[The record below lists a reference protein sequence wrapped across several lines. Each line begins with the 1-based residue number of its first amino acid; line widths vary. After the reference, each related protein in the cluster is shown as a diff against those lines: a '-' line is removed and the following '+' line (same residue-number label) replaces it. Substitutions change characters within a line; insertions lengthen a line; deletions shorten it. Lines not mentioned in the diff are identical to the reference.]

1 MKNQQA
7 ILILGMHRSGTSVLS
22 RLCNISG
29 AYLGESVIEPAADN
43 PKGFWE
49 NKDIVLL
56 HDELLEQLNRQ
67 WDTTMPLPDRW
78 WDSPKIAATKQKL
91 IDFLRDEFGDKP
103 LWLVKDPRVCLLI
116 PIWLDVLEELN
127 VAPHF
132 LIVNRSP
139 EEIVE
144 SLQKRNDM
152 HRDACHLLYL
162 HHYLSA
168 EYWSREFPR
177 SVVNYHDIL
186 KDWQRVLIDASKAAT
201 IDWPIQAWDGVKGI
215 ADVVDSGLRHYEQ
228 EDFDRSDELSNLVG
242 SVSDALLAMA
252 TGRQV
257 EGSHI
262 RTLDAVSEKLNLFE
276 RVLAPWQS
284 QIELQVS
291 ALRESTNKLV
301 IERERY
307 QSVQK
312 ELRKVDSARIKFLKE
327 NKKLEA
333 VRLKYQ
339 NEQVIERERYQ
350 SVEKELRKVDSAR
363 IKFLEEN
370 KKLEAVRLEYQAEN
384 TRLTEAHKRLQD
396 DGKKLEGIRGLQ
408 QAEIITLKDG
418 RDSLN
423 EDVTRLEGINES
435 QGITLEKLRS
445 EQFENQQA
453 LEDAKGVLRDIR
465 GENKILY
472 QDIALLSAEQ
482 NRIRYS
488 LDEILISTSWKL
500 SAPIRMVGGG
510 VKTIR
515 DLFFLIGRILGS
527 ASNARKLIYKG
538 KTAISNHGLLAV
550 LYRLPEYAR
559 YARRSMSARGPS
571 KVSVPAQGQEQ
582 RFNPHPNQL
591 AEIETIDT
599 DVSIVIPTFN
609 AGDEFYWLL
618 RKLRQQEGF
627 GDLQI
632 IVVDSGSTDDTV
644 ELARDADCVVIEI
657 PQKDFSHSYSRN
669 LGAESAKGDY
679 LLFIV
684 QDAYPIGDRW
694 LYGMLSYVRDHADD
708 GVTAVSCAEFCRGD
722 SDVMYDC
729 NVDTHYR
736 FLGCLEYD
744 SIGEYRADD
753 HMSLR
758 SEGQLSD
765 ISCLI
770 PRKVFEKYRY
780 MGDYAE
786 DLDLGIRLIRNNNKI
801 AMLASV
807 KTIHSH
813 NRPSYYYLKRS
824 FVDVIFLVRQF
835 EDFEIPRNLTFDGLF
850 DSIIN
855 IAGAL
860 SRFMGQ
866 FETDYCGQTLREVL
880 EGARV
885 DLHTRI
891 SERKQSGVLD
901 LQDDRFTVHL
911 EQYRTDYTQS
921 DSELS
926 EADETTARAIADA
939 FLARLDH
946 FVEFSGDI
954 YREQDQVLRKEILQM
969 FGKTFAATVGSY
981 IGFLYLNRESLDPKH
996 AREIEAVCL
1005 DLQAGI

>member
-1 MKNQQA
+1 
-7 ILILGMHRSGTSVLS
+7 
-22 RLCNISG
+22 
-29 AYLGESVIEPAADN
+29 
-43 PKGFWE
+43 
-49 NKDIVLL
+49 
-56 HDELLEQLNRQ
+56 
-67 WDTTMPLPDRW
+67 
-78 WDSPKIAATKQKL
+78 
-91 IDFLRDEFGDKP
+91 
-103 LWLVKDPRVCLLI
+103 
-116 PIWLDVLEELN
+116 
-127 VAPHF
+127 
-132 LIVNRSP
+132 
-139 EEIVE
+139 
-144 SLQKRNDM
+144 
-152 HRDACHLLYL
+152 
-162 HHYLSA
+162 
-168 EYWSREFPR
+168 
-177 SVVNYHDIL
+177 
-186 KDWQRVLIDASKAAT
+186 
-201 IDWPIQAWDGVKGI
+201 
-215 ADVVDSGLRHYEQ
+215 Q
-228 EDFDRSDELSNLVG
+228 E
-242 SVSDALLAMA
+242 
-252 TGRQV
+252 
-257 EGSHI
+257 
-262 RTLDAVSEKLNLFE
+262 
-276 RVLAPWQS
+276 
-284 QIELQVS
+284 
-291 ALRESTNKLV
+291 
-301 IERERY
+301 
-307 QSVQK
+307 
-312 ELRKVDSARIKFLKE
+312 ELRKVDSARIEFLEE

-333 VRLKYQ
+333 VRLEYQ

-350 SVEKELRKVDSAR
+350 SVQEELRKVDSAR
-363 IKFLEEN
+363 IEFLEEN

-384 TRLTEAHKRLQD
+384 NKLEAVRLEYQAENNKLEAVRLEYQAENNKLIKALKSLQD
-396 DGKKLEGIRGLQ
+396 HGKKLEDIGSVQ
-408 QAEIITLKDG
+408 QAEIVTLKDV

-423 EDVTRLEGINES
+423 EDVIRLEGINES
-435 QGITLEKLRS
+435 QGITIEELRS
-445 EQFENQQA
+445 EQFKNKQA
-453 LEDAKGVLRDIR
+453 LEEFKGVLRDIR

-482 NRIRYS
+482 NRIRHS
-488 LDEILISTSWKL
+488 LDEILKSTSWKL

-515 DLFFLIGRILGS
+515 DLFFLIGLILRS
-527 ASNARKLIYKG
+527 ASNARELIYKG

-550 LYRLPEYAR
+550 LSRFSEYAR

-571 KVSVPAQGQEQ
+571 KVNAPAQGEEQ
-582 RFNPHPNQL
+582 RFYPDLNEI
-591 AEIETIDT
+591 AEIETIDS

-644 ELARDADCVVIEI
+644 DLARDAGCVVIEI
-657 PQKDFSHSYSRN
+657 PQEDFSHSYSRN
-669 LGAESAKGDY
+669 LGADSAKSEY

-694 LYGMLSYVRDHADD
+694 LYGMLSYVRDHADER
-708 GVTAVSCAEFCRGD
+708 VMAVSCAEFCRGD

-753 HMSLR
+753 HVSLR

-770 PRKVFEKYRY
+770 PRNVFEKYRY
-780 MGDYAE
+780 LGDYAE

-835 EDFEIPRNLTFDGLF
+835 EDFEIPRNLTFNGLF
-850 DSIIN
+850 DSIVN
-855 IAGAL
+855 IAGAM

-866 FETDYCGQTLREVL
+866 FETDYCGQTLKEVL
-880 EGARV
+880 DGARI
-885 DLHTRI
+885 DLHTLI
-891 SERKQSGVLD
+891 SHRKPSGILD
-901 LQDDRFTVHL
+901 LQDDRFTAHL
-911 EQYRTDYTQS
+911 EQFRTDYIQP
-921 DSELS
+921 DGELS
-926 EADETTARAIADA
+926 EADQTTARALADG

-946 FVEFSGDI
+946 FANFSGEI
-954 YREQDQVLRKEILQM
+954 YREQDEVLREEILQM

-981 IGFLYLNRESLDPKH
+981 IGFLYLNRESLDPKQ